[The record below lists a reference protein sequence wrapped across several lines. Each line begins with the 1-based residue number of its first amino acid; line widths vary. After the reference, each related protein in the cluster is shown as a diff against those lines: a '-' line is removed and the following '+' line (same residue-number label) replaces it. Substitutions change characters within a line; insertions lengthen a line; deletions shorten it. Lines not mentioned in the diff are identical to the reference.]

1 MTRTTNNFTFRNYH
15 NDSSYLWFVAAQRLQ
30 WGLATT
36 NNNWNDEI
44 ILSIPFTS
52 EFYAITT
59 IPFAIGGVITG
70 GIYRDYGGINSILR
84 NGFYGGYGKAGIRFF
99 YIAIGC

>member
-1 MTRTTNNFTFRNYH
+1 MVGKQMSALF
-15 NDSSYLWFVAAQRLQ
+15 AQDILQPVINRLFKQ

-36 NNNWNDEI
+36 NNNWNEEI